1 MAELL
6 LVEDDNSLTDGLVF
20 TLKKN
25 QYQVDTARTVAEAE
39 KLLRE
44 KAYDLLILDIT
55 LPDGTGYDICTKVRR
70 KSSVPV
76 IFLTALDEEVH
87 VVKGLQLGGDDY
99 MTKPFRLNE
108 LLARIQALLR
118 RCRLE
123 QEREKADGR
132 VEGEKEKLISGEIE
146 VWLSEYKVRKAGR
159 TVEVT
164 ANEYRLLCLFLSHQE
179 RVLPREW
186 IKNRLW
192 DGNGEYVDDNTLSV
206 YIRRLRSKVEEN
218 PDLPRRLMTVRGI
231 GYIWKGERT

>member
-6 LVEDDNSLTDGLVF
+6 LVEDDSRLTDGLVF
-20 TLKKN
+20 TLRKN
-25 QYQVDTARTVAEAE
+25 GYQTDTARTVAEAE
-39 KLLRE
+39 RLLRE
-44 KAYDLLILDIT
+44 KEYDLLILDVT

-118 RCRLE
+118 RS
-123 QEREKADGR
+123 G
-132 VEGEKEKLISGEIE
+132 KEKGGGSSAEKKEVLVSGEIE
-146 VWLSEYKVRKAGR
+146 VYLSEYKVRKAGAA
-159 TVEVT
+159 VEVT
-164 ANEYRLLCLFLSHQE
+164 ANEYRLLCLFLSHQD
-179 RVLPREW
+179 RVLSREW
-186 IKNRLW
+186 MKDRLW

-206 YIRRLRSKVEEN
+206 YIRRLRSKIEEN
-218 PDLPRRLMTVRGI
+218 PDMPGHLITVRGI
-231 GYIWKGERT
+231 GYIWKGDRV